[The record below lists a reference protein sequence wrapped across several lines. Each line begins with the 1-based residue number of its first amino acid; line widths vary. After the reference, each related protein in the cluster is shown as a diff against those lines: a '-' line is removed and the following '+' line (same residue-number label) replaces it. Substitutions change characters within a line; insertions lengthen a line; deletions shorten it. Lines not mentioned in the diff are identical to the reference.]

1 MKISLASDHGGFE
14 LKTQIGD
21 YLRSLGHTVE
31 DFGTMSKESCDYPDF
46 AKPAAQAVAQ
56 GRCERGIVVC
66 TTGIGVSITA
76 NKVRGVRCALCVNPD
91 MAHMT
96 RAHNNANMLAL
107 GQKYVDFNTAKRIV
121 DEFLNT
127 DFDGGKHARRVDKIE
142 SDN

>member
-96 RAHNNANMLAL
+96 RAHNNANMIAL
-107 GQKYVDFNTAKRIV
+107 GQKYVDFSTAKRIV